1 MTKEYHSGGSK
12 SELSH
17 ENSLPHRSIG
27 SENAISSESTGGG
40 VDTIQLIRD
49 TLRILIGMW
58 WLPLILAALLSGLFC
73 LKAKKDY
80 RPYYKASATFTVYVV
95 GLTGSTSTYYSQG
108 TAEQLSKTF
117 PTILTSGILNNLI
130 CEDLDVKILPAS
142 INAYVEGSTALFTI
156 ETVSYDPD
164 LAYKVLVS
172 AIKNYPKVA
181 NYVVGNTTMT
191 LINEPLL
198 PSEPLNTIDYKGSVI
213 KGSAIGFCIALLT
226 AFLLTIT
233 RKTVRGSDDLK
244 SIINLRCIGNVP
256 YEVRPKRLKGTFASI
271 ENENVSK
278 NFVDAIRLIRSR
290 IEKSA
295 KEHDEKVI
303 LFSSSIPGEGKTTT
317 AVNTAIAL
325 AEKGNKVVLVDCDI
339 RKPTA
344 IGDVKNLSKK
354 GLVDYLAGGC
364 RLSEIISA
372 CGSNLFVINGNKT
385 ANNAAELM
393 KTEAMSRLIGE
404 LRNQF
409 DFIILDSPPC
419 AIMADAQAIAQCSD
433 AIVYVICQDYTRKS
447 HVIDGISNLASCD
460 KRFIG
465 YVLNNASSTGAGYDY
480 SRYARYSKY
489 AGYSDYAK
497 YGYGAYSK
505 AGRNR

>member
-1 MTKEYHSGGSK
+1 MSREHYSDDQ
-12 SELSH
+12 
-17 ENSLPHRSIG
+17 ENKRSREGSLPHRSMG
-27 SENAISSESTGGG
+27 SENAISSESNGGG
-40 VDTIQLIRD
+40 IDLVQLIRD
-49 TLRILIGMW
+49 TLRIFFGMW
-58 WLPLILAALLSGLFC
+58 WLPLILAALLSGLLCFQ
-73 LKAKKDY
+73 AKRDY

-130 CEDLDVKILPAS
+130 CEDLGVKSLPAS

-156 ETVSYDPD
+156 ETVSSDPD

-198 PSEPLNTIDYKGSVI
+198 PSEPLNTIDYKGAVV
-213 KGSAIGFCIALLT
+213 KGCTAGLCIALLI
-226 AFLLTIT
+226 ALLLAIT
-233 RKTVRGSDDLK
+233 KKTVRGSDDLK

-271 ENENVSK
+271 ESENVSK
-278 NFVDAIRLIRSR
+278 NFADAIRLIRSR

-295 KEHDEKVI
+295 KEHGEKVI

-325 AEKGNKVVLVDCDI
+325 AEKGNSVVLVDCDI
-339 RKPTA
+339 RKPTV
-344 IGDVKNLSKK
+344 IGDFKNLADK
-354 GLVDYLAGGC
+354 GLVDYLLDGC
-364 RLSEIISA
+364 KLSEILSE
-372 CGSNLFVINGNKT
+372 CGGLSVINGKRT
-385 ANNAAELM
+385 ANNAAELF
-393 KTEAMSRLIGE
+393 KTNAMTTLISE
-404 LRNQF
+404 LRKRF
-409 DFIILDSPPC
+409 DFVILDSPPC

-433 AIVYVICQDYTRKS
+433 SIVYIVCQDYTRKS
-447 HVIDGISNLASCD
+447 HVIDGIRNLANCD

-465 YVLNNASSTGAGYDY
+465 YILNNASSTGSGYDY
-480 SRYARYSKY
+480 TKYARYSKY
-489 AGYSDYAK
+489 AGYNNYAK

-505 AGRNR
+505 LNRDR